1 MSHSWGACV
10 CPRWLWGGCMRRFK
24 AFVLVCVLVASSM
37 FLPGVTLATDS
48 LPNEQVGHV
57 GYVDDLLGTSE
68 DEGVPQQE
76 AKVEK
81 SHEGEAKDLPSEDKS
96 PLASAQ
102 DEPKASSDES
112 ENADVARADEEK
124 AVAEKPSEDAMEEE
138 GATIAPEPA
147 AGEDALAAEA
157 TGVPSVEYCAH
168 VENIGWQNSVKNGAV
183 AGTFGRS
190 LRVEALRIWLRGLG
204 AGDGGLEYRM
214 HVQNIGWM
222 DWARDGEQ
230 GGTSG
235 QSLRVEAFQLRLYGK
250 AAESYD
256 VWYRV
261 HAENTGWMA
270 WAKNGQLSG
279 TEGKSLRLEAI
290 QIRIVPRD
298 VEPEGLEDCDVSY
311 SFLSASESSSASGDI
326 SITTHVQNIG
336 WSTAVGGGATAGSLG
351 SSLRLEAFRIDT
363 SDPDLASG
371 LTYRTYVQNIGWQDW
386 VSSGQIAGTTGMSLR
401 VEALAIQLSGRAEEL
416 YDVYYRAHVQNI
428 GWMAWAKNGE
438 STGSHG
444 LSYRCEAIQVRI
456 VPKGQ
461 AIELPSGGYRGK
473 LVNAMATRPP
483 NLSVKLVPEL
493 QHGTKPFGYQRCI
506 VMHDTTEYRPFDY
519 WIDAWIR
526 RGGSG
531 TQFMVKEDGSIRQYA
546 DLNQICWHAS
556 GPTLPGLDAKYGVT
570 AYKADAGSA
579 MNQCSIGIEI
589 DHVIDGRGY
598 PEAQLDAIDALVAY
612 IDEYYGFESTIL
624 QHKDYHTTNGDCSE
638 QFQGYLRHLQQT
650 RTTR

>member
-1 MSHSWGACV
+1 
-10 CPRWLWGGCMRRFK
+10 MRRF
-24 AFVLVCVLVASSM
+24 AALFLALALSVAPAL
-37 FLPGVTLATDS
+37 LPGAAFAVDGQPDELVENSQTANEDEVVLTQGSQIDALQDGEVNG
-48 LPNEQVGHV
+48 LPNDGQE
-57 GYVDDLLGTSE
+57 LLSGVSSASETAE
-68 DEGVPQQE
+68 DEVV
-76 AKVEK
+76 A
-81 SHEGEAKDLPSEDKS
+81 
-96 PLASAQ
+96 LADDDATADIQSA
-102 DEPKASSDES
+102 
-112 ENADVARADEEK
+112 
-124 AVAEKPSEDAMEEE
+124 EDAMQEE
-138 GATIAPEPA
+138 GVAVPSEQA
-147 AGEDALAAEA
+147 ADEYMLSAEA
-157 TGVPSVEYCAH
+157 ASTPSVEYCAH
-168 VENIGWQNSVKNGAV
+168 VQNVGWQSNVKNGAV
-183 AGTFGRS
+183 AGTFGQS

-222 DWARDGEQ
+222 DWVRDGEQ

-235 QSLRVEAFQLRLYGK
+235 QSLRVEAFQLRLHGK

-261 HAENTGWMA
+261 HAQNTGWMA

-290 QIRIVPRD
+290 QIRIAPRGVVPQD
-298 VEPEGLEDCDVSY
+298 LEQCDVSY
-311 SFLSASESSSASGDI
+311 SFSSNTESSSASGDI

-336 WSTAVGGGATAGSLG
+336 WRTAVGGGATAGSMG
-351 SSLRLEAFRIDT
+351 SSLRLEAFRINT
-363 SDPDLASG
+363 ADPDLASG
-371 LTYRTYVQNIGWQDW
+371 LMYRAYVQNIGWQDW
-386 VSSGQIAGTTGMSLR
+386 VTTGQTAGTTGQSLR
-401 VEALAIQLSGRAEEL
+401 VEALGIQLSGRAEEL

-438 STGSHG
+438 TTGSHG

-461 AIELPSGGYRGK
+461 DIDLPASGYRGK
-473 LVNAMATRPP
+473 LVNANATRPP
-483 NLSVKLVPEL
+483 NLSIKLVPEL

-556 GPTLPGLDAKYGVT
+556 GPTQPGLDAKFGVV
-570 AYKADAGSA
+570 AYKAGAGSA

-598 PEAQLDAIDALVAY
+598 PEAQLDAIDALIAY
-612 IDEYYGFESTIL
+612 IDEYYGFHSTIL
-624 QHKDYHTTNGDCSE
+624 QHKDYHTTNGDCSAE
-638 QFQGYLRHLQQT
+638 FQGYLHHLQQT